1 VTVPRTTTAW
11 PQISVLLLAGI
22 VAAFQVGKVPPAL
35 VFLHAQFGISALT
48 AGWILSIFAAIGSL
62 TGIVFGQLADQ
73 LGARRTVIGGLACI
87 ALASGLGALCT
98 SVAPLLL
105 TRVLEGFG
113 FLSVAVGMPPLI
125 ASLTVPADRGVA
137 LGVWSS
143 YMPLGI
149 AAALVSAPWILGSGR
164 WRALWIVAAA
174 LAAIAA
180 VAVAALIHVTP
191 ETNPQANL
199 SANVR
204 TVLAARS
211 PLAAGVAFGAYA
223 ATYFAI
229 AGFMPTIIMAT
240 GASVATAASLSAF
253 IALVNGGGNILAGV
267 VAGHY
272 SRFAILATGFIV
284 VAAGGTIFY
293 LTGLPLPVR
302 VAGVAIGVFAAGMVP
317 GTVSGSIVA
326 LAPKPQLIG
335 TTQGLAQQLSSVGQL
350 ISPPLIALVGAERGG
365 VAGAGV
371 IVGLAVVGLAASAVL
386 RQTFAAGAANA
397 PRTMPRPR
405 QRAAKRKEHE

>member
-1 VTVPRTTTAW
+1 VTAARAATSW
-11 PQISVLLLAGI
+11 PHVVLLLAAGV
-22 VAAFQVGKVPPAL
+22 VAAFQVGKVPPSI
-35 VFLHAQFGISALT
+35 VFFHAQFGVSPLT

-62 TGIVFGQLADQ
+62 TGIAFGQLADR

-105 TRVLEGFG
+105 TRVFEGFG

-125 ASLTVPADRGVA
+125 AALTIPADRRVA
-137 LGVWSS
+137 LGLWSA

-149 AAALVSAPWILGSGR
+149 ASALVSAPLILGTGG
-164 WRALWIVAAA
+164 WRLLWIVAAA
-174 LAAIAA
+174 LAALAALA
-180 VAVAALIHVTP
+180 VALLVRVTAETKPPAHV
-191 ETNPQANL
+191 L
-199 SANVR
+199 ANVR

-240 GASVATAASLSAF
+240 GASVATASSLSAF
-253 IALVNGGGNILAGV
+253 IAIVNGGGNILAGI
-267 VAGHY
+267 VARRY

-284 VAAGGTIFY
+284 VACGGTLFY
-293 LTGLPLPVR
+293 LTELPLPLR
-302 VAGVAIGVFAAGMVP
+302 IAGVAAGVFAAGMVP
-317 GTVSGSIVA
+317 GTVSGSIVS
-326 LAPKPQLIG
+326 LSPTPQLIG

-365 VAGAGV
+365 WPGAAV
-371 IVGLAVVGLAASAVL
+371 ITGLALVGLAASGVL
-386 RQTFAAGAANA
+386 ARTA
-397 PRTMPRPR
+397 P
-405 QRAAKRKEHE
+405 HS